1 MENTDLLLL
10 AMLGGGVALLL
21 IVAIAKYLADY
32 FADIRYVKM
41 EVYRADDW
49 DEYVYWRRELSA
61 LRWSIIPGLTPERV
75 KRIKKA
81 FYRGKY
87 AQKHEKSDG
96 FISMLIPS
104 VLSICICAVCLV
116 GGTFAWF
123 TASQSTG
130 TQVIQSAGYT
140 VSVDVKSDEENVSAE
155 DGVFSLAD
163 GKDYVLTITPTGDA
177 STGYCILYLGDA
189 ELHTKPIP
197 KDTVFTL
204 ELDINQATTLII
216 TPQWGS
222 SIKPDEERI
231 ASGTKQTVGEEKQE
245 VISPPADQ
253 PEDNEETTTPPEED
267 ATPPEAKP
275 VEPVTEHTVVSGDSL
290 SSIAKKYGTT
300 VDKLAAYNKIENVNH
315 ITVGQVIKL
324 PPAEYEILKETEG
337 TEETSTD
344 TTQNAQ
350 DGTQP
355 PEPTEADQTPAET
368 TEPAQNETEPPAAT
382 EASTEATE

>member
-10 AMLGGGVALLL
+10 AMLGGGIALLL

-87 AQKHEKSDG
+87 AKKHEKSDG

-130 TQVIQSAGYT
+130 TQVIQSASYT
-140 VSVDVKSDEENVSAE
+140 VSVDVKSGEENVTAE

-204 ELDINQATTLII
+204 ELDINQPTTLRI

-231 ASGTKQTVGEEKQE
+231 ASGTKKAVGEEKQE
-245 VISPPADQ
+245 VIPPPADQ
-253 PEDNEETTTPPEED
+253 PEDSEETTTLPEED
-267 ATPPEAKP
+267 TTPPETKP
-275 VEPVTEHTVVSGDSL
+275 EEPVAEHTVVSGDSL

-300 VDKLAAYNKIENVNH
+300 VEKLAAYNNIENVNH
-315 ITVGQVIKL
+315 ITIGQVIKL
-324 PPAEYEILKETEG
+324 PPADYEIPKETEE
-337 TEETSTD
+337 TEEISTD

-355 PEPTEADQTPAET
+355 PESTEGDQTPTET

-382 EASTEATE
+382 EVATEATE

>member
-10 AMLGGGVALLL
+10 AMLGGGIALLL

-87 AQKHEKSDG
+87 AKKHEKSDG

-123 TASQSTG
+123 TASRSTG
-130 TQVIQSAGYT
+130 TQVIQSASYT
-140 VSVDVKSDEENVSAE
+140 VSVDVKSGEENVSDE

-177 STGYCILYLGDA
+177 STGYCILHLGDT

-204 ELDINQATTLII
+204 ELDINQATTLSI

-245 VISPPADQ
+245 VIPPPTDQ
-253 PEDNEETTTPPEED
+253 PEDSEETTTPPENI
-267 ATPPEAKP
+267 TPPETKP
-275 VEPVTEHTVVSGDSL
+275 EEPVTEHTVVSGDSL

-300 VDKLAAYNKIENVNH
+300 VEKLAAYNNIENVNH

-324 PPAEYEILKETEG
+324 PPADYEIPKETEE
-337 TEETSTD
+337 TEETPTD
-344 TTQNAQ
+344 TPQNAQ

-355 PEPTEADQTPAET
+355 PESSEDDQTPTET
-368 TEPAQNETEPPAAT
+368 TEPAQSETEHPAAA